1 MQYIEKHVPNL
12 SFWYLLLTQILNFLM
27 LSLFYFQFNAG
38 FKSFQ
43 IVSILFQWQLS
54 VNFYSYRINSA

>member
-54 VNFYSYRINSA
+54 VNF

>member
-1 MQYIEKHVPNL
+1 MPYIKKHVPNL
-12 SFWYLLLTQILNFLM
+12 SFWYLLPTQILNFFM

-54 VNFYSYRINSA
+54 VNFLSFRINSA